1 MMDGANRLI
10 VFTLQGSK
18 YALYLRDVAEVVEP
32 PRIFPMPHAPF
43 FFPGIMNFHGN
54 LVSLLD
60 LAHFLTNAPRNPQ
73 GKVLVLGTGIAN
85 LALWVDTVENVG
97 SADVVLEEYE
107 SNETL
112 VEKVLIMA
120 DGEVKMLSVEKLL
133 EQLEQILSEVG

>member
-1 MMDGANRLI
+1 MMDGADRLI
-10 VFTLQGSK
+10 VFSLQGSK
-18 YALYLRDVAEVVEP
+18 YALYLRNVAEVVAP
-32 PRIFPMPHAPF
+32 PRIFPMPHAPH
-43 FFPGIMNFHGN
+43 FFPGIINFHGN

-60 LAHFLTNAPRNPQ
+60 LALFLTSKPRSPL
-73 GKVLVLGTGIAN
+73 GKVLVLDTGIAN

-97 SADVVLEEYE
+97 SADVVLEEDE

-133 EQLEQILSEVG
+133 EQLEQTLSGVE